1 MASLPTRRQGSALG
15 RRSSFLDKVDN
26 GLLVVAVVIAAL
38 FMFHIVGWIAGAIF
52 TLVKFAVLA
61 GVIYV
66 GASMLVRRRR
76 H

>member
-1 MASLPTRRQGSALG
+1 M
-15 RRSSFLDKVDN
+15 
-26 GLLVVAVVIAAL
+26 LVVAVVIAAL
-38 FMFHIVGWIAGAIF
+38 FMFHIVGWIAGAVF